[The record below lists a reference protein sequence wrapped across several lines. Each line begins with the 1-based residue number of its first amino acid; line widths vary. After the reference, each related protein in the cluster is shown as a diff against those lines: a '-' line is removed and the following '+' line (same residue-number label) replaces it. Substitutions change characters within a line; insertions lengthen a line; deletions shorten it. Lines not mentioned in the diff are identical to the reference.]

1 MVPVNRESRLE
12 VYKTYQETFA
22 VFETYQ
28 ITASTRHLPLCC
40 CWSVHPTK
48 QKSNKIQSLTEMEVF
63 CATRGEREEAD
74 SQPIRQNLS
83 RKVEIP
89 NVEVHECQDYF
100 NGHKTHVQFARLILY
115 SKPN

>member
-1 MVPVNRESRLE
+1 
-12 VYKTYQETFA
+12 
-22 VFETYQ
+22 
-28 ITASTRHLPLCC
+28 
-40 CWSVHPTK
+40 
-48 QKSNKIQSLTEMEVF
+48 MEVF

-115 SKPN
+115 SKPNWNSRYITQTMRTQIGTELALFGDNETDEWTLLNVTKCQMRYFS